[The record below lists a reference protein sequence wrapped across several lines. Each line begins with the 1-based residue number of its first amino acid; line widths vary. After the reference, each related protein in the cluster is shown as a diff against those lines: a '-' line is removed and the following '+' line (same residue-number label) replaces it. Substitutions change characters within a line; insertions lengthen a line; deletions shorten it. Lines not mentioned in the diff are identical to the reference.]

1 MRPEPIPLRGDG
13 TGVGPSPSARAVR
26 AAAPSH
32 GSAAW
37 RSGSDSRRG
46 SRCRPLHGGSPSSQ
60 PCLWS
65 RLSLLAAV
73 RYCPHPAPRT
83 FMLVS
88 EPTGW
93 PNGSSFLVSVLV
105 PPRLNFQEQ
114 LSKSARLDIQSGAR
128 RQAPFRLGSPNL
140 YDRLPW
146 ISLSLSFGAGAP
158 RKLVILP
165 TAQSFST

>member
-1 MRPEPIPLRGDG
+1 MDLAVALCMAGARR
-13 TGVGPSPSARAVR
+13 PSPAYGVDC
-26 AAAPSH
+26 
-32 GSAAW
+32 
-37 RSGSDSRRG
+37 RSS
-46 SRCRPLHGGSPSSQ
+46 PL
-60 PCLWS
+60 CVT
-65 RLSLLAAV
+65 A
-73 RYCPHPAPRT
+73 PHPAPRT
-83 FMLVS
+83 FVLVS

-158 RKLVILP
+158 QKLVILP